1 MALEK
6 LKNMNQEELDYI
18 NVNRESWNN
27 KTAVH
32 FDSEFYDI
40 NGFLNGNTSLNE
52 IELGLL
58 GDIKGKRI
66 LHLQCHFG
74 QDSISLARL
83 GATVVGVDLSDQAIA
98 KAKELAIQTNTDAS
112 FICCN
117 VYELPKYLDE
127 KFDIVFTSYG
137 TIGWLPDLNQWGSL
151 IANYLKP
158 KGKFVFVEFHPILWM
173 FDDYFKQIAYNYFKD
188 EAIVEIENG
197 TYAAKDSKITQKN
210 ITWNHSTSEVL
221 NSLIDNGMEINS
233 FDEFDYSPYNCFNE
247 TEEFETKKY
256 RIKHLGNKIPMV
268 FAVVATRK

>member
-1 MALEK
+1 MSY
-6 LKNMNQEELDYI
+6 EELDYI
-18 NVNRESWNN
+18 NINRQSWNN

-32 FDSEFYDI
+32 FDSEFYDVA
-40 NGFLNGNTSLNE
+40 GFLKGNTSLNE
-52 IELGLL
+52 IELGIL

-83 GATVVGVDLSDQAIA
+83 GASVVGVDLSDQAID

-117 VYELPKYLDE
+117 IYELPKYLDE
-127 KFDIVFTSYG
+127 KFDMVFTSYG
-137 TIGWLPDLNQWGSL
+137 TIGWLPDLNQWANL
-151 IANYLKP
+151 IASYLKP
-158 KGKFVFVEFHPILWM
+158 AGKFVFVEFHPIVWM

-188 EAIVEIENG
+188 EAIVEIEDG
-197 TYAAKDSKITQKN
+197 TYAAKDSEITQKN

-221 NSLIDNGMEINS
+221 NSLIGNGMEINS
-233 FDEFDYSPYNCFNE
+233 FDEFDYSPYDCFNE
-247 TEEFETKKY
+247 TIEFEPKKY